1 MRDKIMLKRTFKR
14 IRLNGMRGTDSRV
27 APNGND
33 GGLNGSNSVNN
44 SDHNNSKSSRHLSA
58 SSFSMLTD
66 RRVLIDS
73 ISKLNPWYL
82 ANQNPVMF
90 TVEAGFFVVLVIAM
104 FPNISP
110 EFVSQNQILYFEVAI
125 ILILT
130 VWFATFSE
138 SLSEAQARARVTSL
152 RALEKEV
159 SARKVAHGKE
169 VIVTSTSLKPG
180 DEVVVYVGEII
191 PRDGL
196 VNEGK
201 AFVDESMMTGES
213 NPVFKEKGDH
223 VIGGTRVAS
232 DKMIIEITAEVGKS
246 FLDEMVNLIQNATR
260 PK

>member
-1 MRDKIMLKRTFKR
+1 
-14 IRLNGMRGTDSRV
+14 MRGTDSRV

-44 SDHNNSKSSRHLSA
+44 SDHNNSKSSRHLST

-66 RRVLIDS
+66 RRVLMDS

-82 ANQNPVMF
+82 AKQNPVMF

-180 DEVVVYVGEII
+180 DEVVVYV
-191 PRDGL
+191 
-196 VNEGK
+196 
-201 AFVDESMMTGES
+201 
-213 NPVFKEKGDH
+213 
-223 VIGGTRVAS
+223 
-232 DKMIIEITAEVGKS
+232 
-246 FLDEMVNLIQNATR
+246 
-260 PK
+260 